1 MGRVTLAGVIR
12 TFTTPLRQVERARGN
27 RRVALLGA
35 YGLVVATVGLVVC
48 RQGSLR
54 GLPDIGDPFDV
65 AGFVGR
71 NEFGYDDSFEAYA
84 RALEVLDDRE
94 LIALSQDIQAA
105 RKADWAVVSPALRS
119 WLDRN
124 REAMKHWQ
132 EGAERSSGTPPWIG
146 AEDFRDG
153 IDQVDRLASF
163 NFLALLEAARL
174 EGEGD
179 MAGAWTWYRALMRS
193 GLHLQRRGGKFE
205 RLRGMDSVHFAREEA
220 GEWATDPRV
229 DAGLLR
235 RAIAD
240 IQEVEAIAVP
250 NSETYK
256 ADYVRLMRT
265 LDEPWRL
272 KRSVRRQ
279 DPMTRYP
286 GWQDAEAQW
295 YRYLPGYLEARW
307 WLLREPERSRRAAR
321 IAYANWL
328 AHCDGLRSFRPPE
341 ARRFPGLFVTDPR
354 SMDMAFAYPAELHGW
369 IESSLLWEVGF
380 QQPSVRDN
388 WRERERGKLAT
399 LLVTLAGEAYRR
411 EHDGRDP
418 PTLESLVGSYL
429 DRLPEGYVAEAFV
442 DGERISQGEDQR
454 GDER

>member
-1 MGRVTLAGVIR
+1 
-12 TFTTPLRQVERARGN
+12 
-27 RRVALLGA
+27 LLGVS
-35 YGLVVATVGLVVC
+35 GLVVAIVGLVVW

-65 AGFVGR
+65 AGFVDGDASGD
-71 NEFGYDDSFEAYA
+71 EDAFEAYA
-84 RALEVLDDRE
+84 RALEVLDDRD
-94 LIALSQDIQAA
+94 LIALSDDLRASRQ
-105 RKADWAVVSPALRS
+105 ADWAVVSPALRS

-132 EGAERSSGTPPWIG
+132 EGAERSSGTPPWIA
-146 AEDFRDG
+146 AEDYWDG
-153 IDQVDRLASF
+153 INRVDRLASF
-163 NFLALLEAARL
+163 TFLALLEAARL

-229 DAGLLR
+229 EAGLLR

-240 IQEVEAIAVP
+240 VQEVEAMAVP

-256 ADYVRLMRT
+256 SEYVRLMRA

-279 DPMTRYP
+279 DPMTTYHN
-286 GWQDAEAQW
+286 WQGAEAQW

-328 AHCDGLRSFRPPE
+328 AHCDGIRSFRPPE
-341 ARRFPGLFVTDPR
+341 AQRFPGLFMTDPR
-354 SMDMAFAYPAELHGW
+354 SMDVAFAHPAELHGW
-369 IESSLLWEVGF
+369 IETSLLWEVGF

-411 EHDGRDP
+411 EHDGREA
-418 PTLESLVGSYL
+418 PTLEALEGAYL
-429 DRLPEGYVAEAFV
+429 DRVPAGYKAEAFV
-442 DGERISQGEDQR
+442 DGERISQGEEER